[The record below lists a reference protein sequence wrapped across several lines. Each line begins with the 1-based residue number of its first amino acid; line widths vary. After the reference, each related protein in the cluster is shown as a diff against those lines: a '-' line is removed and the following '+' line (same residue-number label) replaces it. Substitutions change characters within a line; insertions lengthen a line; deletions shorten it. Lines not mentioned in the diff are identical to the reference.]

1 MKYNGVFIGWPLA
14 SNVIRGHST
23 RNTFGMV
30 RKNSDGTPRAH
41 QGWDFF
47 APVGTELR
55 SVSDGEVVHV
65 SDRGAIGLMLV
76 VSIGNSGMFAAYCHL
91 SEVDVSVGD
100 NVNLGQGIGKTGA
113 TGNAAGLPDAD
124 SHLHFE
130 VRSEPLTGLGLA
142 GRVSPIKI
150 FGVCP
155 LIEAIEHE

>member
-14 SNVIRGHST
+14 SNVIRGHSA

-30 RKNSDGTPRAH
+30 RKNLDGTPRAH
-41 QGWDFF
+41 QGWDFY

-65 SDRGAIGLMLV
+65 SERGALGLMLV
-76 VSIGNSGMFAAYCHL
+76 V
-91 SEVDVSVGD
+91 GD
-100 NVNLGQGIGKTGA
+100 NINLGQAIGKTGA
-113 TGNAAGLPDAD
+113 TGNAAGLADSD

-142 GRVSPIKI
+142 GRVSPIEI
-150 FGVCP
+150 FWVCP
-155 LIEAIEHE
+155 LLETIEQ

>member
-1 MKYNGVFIGWPLA
+1 MKYKGVFIGWPLV
-14 SNVIRGHST
+14 SNVIRGHSA

-30 RKNSDGTPRAH
+30 RKNADGTPRAH
-41 QGWDFF
+41 QGWDFY
-47 APVGTELR
+47 AAVGTELR
-55 SVSDGEVVHV
+55 SVSDGVVAHV
-65 SDRGAIGLMLV
+65 SERGALGLMLV

-100 NVNLGQGIGKTGA
+100 NVNLGQAIGKTGA

-130 VRSEPLTGLGLA
+130 VRSEPLLGLGLE

-155 LIEAIEHE
+155 LIEVIEV

>member
-14 SNVIRGHST
+14 SNVIRAHSV

-30 RKNSDGTPRAH
+30 RKNVDGTPRAH
-41 QGWDFF
+41 QGWDFY
-47 APVGTELR
+47 ATVGTELR
-55 SVSDGEVVHV
+55 SVSEGEVVHV
-65 SDRGAIGLMLV
+65 SDRGALGLMLV
-76 VSIGNSGMFAAYCHL
+76 VTIGNSGMFAAYCHL

-100 NVNLGQGIGKTGA
+100 SVNLGQKIGLTGS
-113 TGNAAGLPDAD
+113 TGNAAGLPISD

-130 VRSEPLTGLGLA
+130 VRAEPLTGLGLD

-155 LIEAIEHE
+155 LLEAIENE